1 MGGLAINA
9 AVPVEVYRGDE
20 HLGSTPLTLQLP
32 TGPQTLEYRYQG
44 LRQTLTH
51 LIAADATATASISFL
66 TRVQINA
73 KPWAQVFIDGIRKT
87 PIGQTPLGDVQVPL
101 GSVLVFQNPGFAD
114 KRHRVTARDTAIQV
128 TFP

>member
-1 MGGLAINA
+1 
-9 AVPVEVYRGDE
+9 
-20 HLGSTPLTLQLP
+20 
-32 TGPQTLEYRYQG
+32 
-44 LRQTLTH
+44 
-51 LIAADATATASISFL
+51 
-66 TRVQINA
+66 VQINA